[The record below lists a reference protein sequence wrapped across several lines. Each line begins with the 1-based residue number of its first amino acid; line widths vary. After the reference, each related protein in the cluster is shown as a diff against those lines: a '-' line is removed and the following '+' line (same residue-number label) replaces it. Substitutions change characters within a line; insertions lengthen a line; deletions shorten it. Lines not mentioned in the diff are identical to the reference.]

1 MLCYVNLFTACIY
14 IYIHVCKCTWIIDFM
29 FASVLEHWIFF
40 EVRYESFS
48 PICMLCR
55 VFHTVA
61 LLCTKNRRRDFL
73 IAHAAFYAVTQEN
86 HSAQNRWQVV
96 NLTDRKGG
104 PVVQGP
110 TTTVR
115 KVTGGAQGRPWPFC
129 TAAVVMAMWVL
140 AWEVWDAATTENVK
154 FGVSSLSKNNKNDSG
169 ALFFF
174 QCHICAMIRTCV
186 TNSSRIAD
194 GIHYLLPYLAVQKM
208 CIVSPHRSVSGLCGT
223 MYWWRTIQRL
233 T

>member
-1 MLCYVNLFTACIY
+1 
-14 IYIHVCKCTWIIDFM
+14 
-29 FASVLEHWIFF
+29 
-40 EVRYESFS
+40 
-48 PICMLCR
+48 MLCR
-55 VFHTVA
+55 VFHTIP
-61 LLCTKNRRRDFL
+61 LHYTKNRRRDFL

-86 HSAQNRWQVV
+86 HRAQNRWQVV

-154 FGVSSLSKNNKNDSG
+154 FGFSSLSKNQKITRMIQVHCFSSKSHFITFSQWFVL
-169 ALFFF
+169 ALQIAQGLQMEFTICCLTW
-174 QCHICAMIRTCV
+174 QCKKCVSFHRTGLFLVFVARCIDEGQYRGWHKV
-186 TNSSRIAD
+186 TRI
-194 GIHYLLPYLAVQKM
+194 LLFNWLYV
-208 CIVSPHRSVSGLCGT
+208 VSWFLRIFHMDHLS
-223 MYWWRTIQRL
+223 YWDWGYA
-233 T
+233 